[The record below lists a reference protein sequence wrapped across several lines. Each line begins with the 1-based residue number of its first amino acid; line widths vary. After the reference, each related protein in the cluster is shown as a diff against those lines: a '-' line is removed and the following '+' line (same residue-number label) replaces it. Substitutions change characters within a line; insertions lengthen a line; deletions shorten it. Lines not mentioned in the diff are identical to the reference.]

1 MRLHD
6 LRRSFATA
14 LGEAGVTETIADAI
28 LNHKQSATR
37 GGVLGVYQRSARWP
51 EQVAAMQRWGRL
63 LAAAIEEPAPSLWR
77 GGRRVLDPPTNGG
90 IGRGDRFHRRGALAG
105 KRMSKK
111 PIADTVSRPLLSS
124 GGRGAPLE
132 ALQAH

>member
-51 EQVAAMQRWGRL
+51 EQVAAMQYWGRL
-63 LAAAIEEPAPSLWR
+63 LSQALSPDRLDEEREPAGEILPFVAAASVGA
-77 GGRRVLDPPTNGG
+77 RRD
-90 IGRGDRFHRRGALAG
+90 A
-105 KRMSKK
+105 S
-111 PIADTVSRPLLSS
+111 
-124 GGRGAPLE
+124 
-132 ALQAH
+132 